1 MCLCLCVDVFFL
13 FFKCIYKEQIEI
25 LVRQRAEQTNT
36 IQLLLML
43 LAAVMKIT
51 LPNQS
56 NAIFRV
62 VHTNF
67 SSANAFPRFN
77 ARPLR
82 YR

>member
-1 MCLCLCVDVFFL
+1 MYF
-13 FFKCIYKEQIEI
+13 FFKMYIYKEQIEI
-25 LVRQRAEQTNT
+25 LVRQRVEQTNT

-43 LAAVMKIT
+43 LAAVMKTT

-67 SSANAFPRFN
+67 SSANAFPRFS